1 MLFHD
6 HMTFLM
12 AMGIFLSIALFVHGA
27 SAVYDLLLN
36 PEVRRVK
43 RRLRTLSTRQ
53 SDLKSLK
60 LMRTQILSEL
70 PWLNKLLARMLWVSP
85 LRRLMEQ
92 ADVRTPVGVYLA
104 LAALLGTTAFSI
116 ATMGRIHILT
126 RLGISLIVA
135 WAPFFYLYWRRNQ
148 RISQFERQFPQAL
161 DLMARAMRAGH
172 GFLVGMKMVS
182 EEFPDPIGREF
193 DKVVEEVNFGMD
205 LPEAFKN
212 LSDRIHSQ
220 DLRFFVTSIIVQ
232 RETGGNL
239 AEILDSLSRLIRNR
253 FELQSKVRSLSAQGR
268 MSALVLQAL
277 PFVTG
282 VAIYFQAPDYLS
294 LLATDPIGR
303 MMVMVG
309 ALLLVLG
316 TLIMRK
322 MVAFRV

>member
-12 AMGIFLSIALFVHGA
+12 AMGIFLSIALFIHGV
-27 SAVYDLLLN
+27 SAVYALLLN
-36 PEVRRVK
+36 PEARRVK
-43 RRLRTLSTRQ
+43 RRLRTWSTRQ
-53 SDLKSLK
+53 SDLKSFTLR
-60 LMRTQILSEL
+60 RTQILSEL
-70 PWLNKLLARMLWVSP
+70 PWLNKLLAGMLWVSP
-85 LRRLMEQ
+85 LRRLMEK

-104 LAALLGTTAFSI
+104 VSALLGTTAFSI
-116 ATMGRIHILT
+116 ATMGRVH
-126 RLGISLIVA
+126 IVA
-135 WAPFFYLYWRRNQ
+135 RLAIGFMVASIPFFYLHWRRNQ
-148 RISQFERQFPQAL
+148 RIAQFERQFPQAL

-212 LSDRIHSQ
+212 LSDRINSQ
-220 DLRFFVTSIIVQ
+220 DLKFFVTSIIVQ

-253 FELQSKVRSLSAQGR
+253 FELQARVRSLSAQGR
-268 MSALVLQAL
+268 MSALVLEAL
-277 PFVTG
+277 PFVTA
-282 VAIYFQAPDYLS
+282 VAIYFQAPDYLT
-294 LLATDPIGR
+294 LLTTDPLGR

-316 TLIMRK
+316 ILIIRK